1 MSVSR
6 HPRIALLT
14 NGLLSS
20 YQVAFR
26 DALAVAARRHG
37 CELLIVLGRELE
49 HIDLNERAQN
59 EIFEWLGPTSA
70 DGVIALTGV
79 LVNFAGPA
87 SVLRLLGRLA
97 PTAAVSIGIELPGV
111 PSITI
116 DNAAGTRGVIEH
128 LLDVH
133 RAERI
138 AYISGPPDNQ
148 EASARLAGYREALAS
163 RGIGLSDELVRYGR
177 FTLDSGRSCML
188 ELLATGIEI
197 EAVAAAN
204 DYMAFGAM
212 EVLREHGIGVPEQV
226 RVVGF
231 DDSPLARLTPR
242 PLTSV
247 AQPVAAMAEGA
258 LVSLLEAME
267 GRAIESPRRFTP
279 ETVLRHSCGC
289 GQLERVSRVPSS
301 PMVTSAGEYVRSQRA
316 TLAASMERVA
326 AFASPS
332 WKERTYELVGA
343 LSRELDGELGAFAL
357 AVEALTEMLPEHGL
371 TLDELGR
378 ALRQLER
385 AVDRSG
391 ARSLVNLDAL
401 WLRAL
406 LVVSEANGRAEGRSS
421 LDLFERFMNVR
432 YAGQRLSV
440 SFDPEKVAEEL
451 GRSLPELHAATA
463 CLSLLDPLE
472 PEHLRPV
479 LLTSGGQPQPPG
491 PPFPKTQLIP
501 ERLFGSELSPIVAMP
516 LSFEHEVYG
525 VLALGGEAPPFICEM
540 LRTQVSAAMKL
551 GKLHRRV
558 VEETAARERADQQK
572 LEGEVA
578 IARRLQL
585 ALAPKQHR
593 VEGFEVAGAMLPA
606 KEVGGDYY
614 DVIATPGGAWLCI
627 GDVTGHGLLSGLI
640 MLMIQSMVTA
650 LVRARP
656 EASPA
661 EVLCGVNRGL
671 VPNIRERLAQEE
683 HATLVLLRVSNDGR
697 VRFAGAHEELIV
709 FRQRTGRAETLA
721 TPGVWVGIAPDIAR
735 ETDESELWLEPGDS
749 LVLYTDGLLEAR
761 NASGTELGV
770 ERLRELV
777 EAHAPA
783 GPEALH
789 AALMKTA
796 LGWSSIQQDDMTCL
810 VARYQPSTPPME
822 R

>member
-1 MSVSR
+1 
-6 HPRIALLT
+6 
-14 NGLLSS
+14 LSS

-87 SVLRLLGRLA
+87 QVLRLLERLA
-97 PTAAVSIGIELPGV
+97 PTPAVSIGIELPGV
-111 PSITI
+111 PSIAI
-116 DNAAGTRGVIEH
+116 DNTAGMRGMVEH
-128 LLDVH
+128 LIAVH

-138 AYISGPPDNQ
+138 VYIGGPPDNQ
-148 EASARLAGYREALAS
+148 EAHARLEGYRQALGS
-163 RGIGLSDELVRYGR
+163 HGLRFSEELVRHGR
-177 FTLDSGRSCML
+177 FTLDSGQSCMR
-188 ELLATGIEI
+188 ELLAAGIEI
-197 EAVAAAN
+197 DAVVAAN

-212 EVLREHGIGVPEQV
+212 EVLRERGLDVPRQV

-231 DDSPLARLTPR
+231 DDSPLARLAPR

-247 AQPVAAMAEGA
+247 AQPVKAMAERA
-258 LVSLLEAME
+258 LVSLLGAIE
-267 GRAIESPRRFTP
+267 GRAIEASSCFTP

-289 GQLERVSRVPSS
+289 GQLERVSRMPSGS
-301 PMVTSAGEYVRSQRA
+301 TETSASEYVKSQRA
-316 TLAASMERVA
+316 SLAQSLTRAAS
-326 AFASPS
+326 FANPS
-332 WKERTYELVGA
+332 WRERAYELVDA
-343 LSRELDGELGAFAL
+343 LSRELDGELGALAL
-357 AVEALTEMLPEHGL
+357 AVEALTESLPEHGL
-371 TLDELGR
+371 ALDELGR

-385 AVDRSG
+385 ALDRSG
-391 ARSLVNLDAL
+391 VRLPVNLDAL

-406 LVVSEANGRAEGRSS
+406 YVVSEANGRAEGRAS

-451 GRSLPELHAATA
+451 GRSLPELSAGTA
-463 CLSLLDPLE
+463 CLSLVDPLE
-472 PEHLRPV
+472 PGRLRPV
-479 LLTSGGQPQPPG
+479 LLTRGGAQRPPG
-491 PPFPKTQLIP
+491 APFPKSQLIP
-501 ERLFGSELSPIVAMP
+501 AGLFGDDRAPIVAMP

-525 VLALGGEAPPFICEM
+525 VLALGGEATPFICEM
-540 LRTQVSAAMKL
+540 LRTQVSAALKL
-551 GKLHRRV
+551 GTLHRRV

-593 VEGFEVAGAMLPA
+593 VEGFEVVGSMLPA

-627 GDVTGHGLLSGLI
+627 GDVTGHGLLSGLV

-656 EASPA
+656 GAGPA
-661 EVLCGVNRGL
+661 EVLCDVNRGL
-671 VPNIRERLAQEE
+671 VPNIRERLGQEE
-683 HATLVLLRVSNDGR
+683 HATLVLLRLSSDGR

-709 FRQRTGRAETLA
+709 FRQRTGRAETVE
-721 TPGVWVGIAPDIAR
+721 TPGLWVGITPDITH
-735 ETDESELWLEPGDS
+735 ETEEGEIRLEPGDS

-761 NASGTELGV
+761 NASGTELGI

-796 LGWSSIQQDDMTCL
+796 LGWASIQQDDMTCL
-810 VARYQPSTPPME
+810 VARYQPSTE
-822 R
+822 